1 MSIIVKVNTVKGE
14 DILNMPYKMDLRMV
28 CSDLETTNIIYKI
41 LLPELKTFS
50 SQRAKIDFSVER
62 NQRSIKFFIEAAD
75 ITALRSTTN
84 SILKL
89 IVLIQDLHKTIQ
101 FSPGRL

>member
-1 MSIIVKVNTVKGE
+1 MNVINGE
-14 DILNMPYKMDLRMV
+14 DILNMRYKMDLRMV
-28 CSDLETTNIIYKI
+28 CSDLETTEVIYSI
-41 LLPELKTFS
+41 LLPEIKTFS

-62 NQRSIKFFIEAAD
+62 SQRSIKFIIEAAD

-89 IVLIQDLHKTIQ
+89 IVLIQDLNKTIQ
-101 FSPGRL
+101 L

>member
-1 MSIIVKVNTVKGE
+1 MIIIVKVNIIKGE
-14 DILNMPYKMDLRMV
+14 DILNMPYKMDLKMV
-28 CSDLETTNIIYKI
+28 CSDLETTNIIYNI

-50 SQRAKIDFSVER
+50 SHRAKIDFSVER
-62 NQRSIKFFIEAAD
+62 SQRIMKFFIEAAD

-89 IVLIQDLHKTIQ
+89 IILILDLHKTIQ
-101 FSPGRL
+101 FLPG

>member
-1 MSIIVKVNTVKGE
+1 MNVINGE
-14 DILNMPYKMDLRMV
+14 DILNMRYKMDLRMV
-28 CSDLETTNIIYKI
+28 CSDLETTNIIYNI
-41 LLPELKTFS
+41 LLPEIKTFS

-62 NQRSIKFFIEAAD
+62 SQRSIKFIIEAAD

-89 IVLIQDLHKTIQ
+89 IVLIQDLNKTIQ
-101 FSPGRL
+101 L